1 MDFGMGGTV
10 SSRRCRACGAPLRH
24 VFADLGT
31 SPLANAFLSGDQ
43 LDRMEPHYPLRAYVC
58 ADCLLVQL
66 EQFETP
72 QNIFS
77 EYAYFSSYSASWL
90 DHARHYAQYA
100 ISRFGLTAASQVV
113 EVASNDGYLL
123 QYFKQ
128 SGIPVLGIEPA
139 ENVAKVAQSRDIPT
153 RVEFFGKRSAQQLSE
168 QGVQADLLVGNN
180 VFAHVPDVN
189 DFVAGL
195 ALLLKPGGTITLEF
209 PHLLQL
215 IAESQFDTIYHEHFS
230 YYSLLSASSVLQRH
244 GLEVVDVEELSTHGG
259 SLRVFAMHANRAGAN
274 KTVRPASLLARERE
288 CGLDRMETYLAFE
301 KRVRAAKRSLLRFLV
316 DAVEQGRSVVG
327 YGAPAKG
334 NTLLNYCGIRT
345 DLIEYTVDKN
355 PYKQG
360 RYLPGTR
367 IPIFPPERI
376 AQTRPDYV
384 LILPWNIRDEIV
396 SEMADIRGWGG
407 RFVVPIP
414 QTTVLK

>member
-1 MDFGMGGTV
+1 M
-10 SSRRCRACGAPLRH
+10 SSRCCRACKAPLHH
-24 VFADLGT
+24 VFADLGA
-31 SPLANAFLSGDQ
+31 SPLANAFLAADQ

-58 ADCLLVQL
+58 GDCLLVQL
-66 EQFETP
+66 EEFETP
-72 QNIFS
+72 QHIFT
-77 EYAYFSSYSASWL
+77 EYAYFSSYSDTWL
-90 DHARHYAQYA
+90 DHARRYAQYA
-100 ISRFGLTAASQVV
+100 ISRFGLTAASRVV

-128 SGIPVLGIEPA
+128 RGVPVLGIEPA
-139 ENVAKVAQSRDIPT
+139 ENIARAAQSRDIPT
-153 RVEFFGKRSAQQLSE
+153 RVEFFGKRTACQLAAE
-168 QGVQADLLVGNN
+168 GMHADLLVGNN
-180 VFAHVPDVN
+180 VFAHVPDIN

-195 ALLLKPGGTITLEF
+195 ALLLKPSGTISLEF
-209 PHLLQL
+209 PHLLRL

-244 GLEVVDVEELSTHGG
+244 GLEVVDVEELPTHGG
-259 SLRVFAMHANRAGAN
+259 SLRVFAMHASRAGASR
-274 KTVRPASLLARERE
+274 TARPALVTARERE
-288 CGLDRMETYLAFE
+288 AGLDQVETYLKFD
-301 KRVRAAKRSLLRFLV
+301 KRIRAVKRSLLRFLV
-316 DAVEQGRSVVG
+316 DKAEQGKSVVG

-334 NTLLNYCGIRT
+334 NTLMNYCGIRS

-376 AQTRPDYV
+376 AQTKPAYV

-396 SEMADIRGWGG
+396 AEMASIREWGG
-407 RFVVPIP
+407 QFVVPIP
-414 QTTVLK
+414 QTRVLK